1 MAQGGHTQVSTAM
14 HYQHVTESERG
25 KILAGIE
32 AEGEA
37 AEHKE
42 SPQHDTE
49 SGRQDVQEL
58 EALASAL
65 ESMDL
70 EVRAQVL
77 KGLPSVRR
85 NEVLACFSKQV
96 QAETMQELLK
106 GI

>member
-1 MAQGGHTQVSTAM
+1 
-14 HYQHVTESERG
+14 
-25 KILAGIE
+25 
-32 AEGEA
+32 
-37 AEHKE
+37 
-42 SPQHDTE
+42 
-49 SGRQDVQEL
+49 
-58 EALASAL
+58 
-65 ESMDL
+65 MDL